1 MAKQKSQEKKQILSK
16 AHKSSKRAPIWV
28 FAKTNRKVR
37 DSPKSRRHWRRNNI
51 F

>member
-1 MAKQKSQEKKQILSK
+1 MSRNKSSEKKQILAK
-16 AHKSSKRAPIWV
+16 ENKTAKRAPLWV

>member
-1 MAKQKSQEKKQILSK
+1 MSHI
-16 AHKSSKRAPIWV
+16 KSSSLKETLVRENRRSKKAPIWV

>member
-1 MAKQKSQEKKQILSK
+1 MARVKTPGKKEVLVK
-16 AHKSSKRAPIWV
+16 ASRTRKRAPVWV

-37 DSPKSRRHWRRNNI
+37 DSPQSRRHWRHDSI

>member
-1 MAKQKSQEKKQILSK
+1 MATVKSPEKKGILVK
-16 AHKSSKRAPIWV
+16 ANRTRKRAPVWV

-37 DSPKSRRHWRRNNI
+37 DSPQSRRNWRNDKV